1 MYYVLIG
8 IRQPQQSVTFMNI
21 NITSLAGR
29 LNLDRMTLGRWIRR
43 YGDYLSPTSNP
54 RKGKSRILNDTD
66 VRVLYLVATLRDA
79 GIDHEE
85 IIARLDKL
93 QADGWQELPDIP
105 SDWDLSVQTISTSQA
120 ASRAYEL
127 AQVAVLQSELKHV
140 QLALEASQQRERALQ
155 ERIGELETE
164 KVEISGQ
171 REVTEQEKQTLQLD
185 LERTRAQIGELQAQ
199 LQAFNLAYGLG
210 RERPI
215 SLVVIVGV
223 TALAAATIILI
234 AVVVGSLLT

>member
-1 MYYVLIG
+1 
-8 IRQPQQSVTFMNI
+8 MNI
-21 NITSLAGR
+21 NITALASR

-43 YGDYLSPTSNP
+43 YSDYLSPPSNP
-54 RKGKSRILNDTD
+54 RKGKSRILNETD
-66 VRVLYLVATLRDA
+66 VRVLYLIATLRDA
-79 GIDHEE
+79 GVDHED
-85 IIARLDKL
+85 IISRLDKL
-93 QADGWQELPDIP
+93 QADGWEGLPEIP
-105 SDWDLSVQTISTSQA
+105 PEWDLSIQTISTSEA

-140 QLALEASQQRERALQ
+140 QLALEASQQREQELQ
-155 ERIGELETE
+155 LQISELESE
-164 KVEISGQ
+164 KAEVSGQ
-171 REVTEQEKQTLQLD
+171 RDAVEQEKQSLLID

-215 SLVVIVGV
+215 SLIVIVGV
-223 TALAAATIILI
+223 TALAVAAIILI